1 MMKSFIHKKKFLRII
16 VWLIVF
22 ALALLCKFFNICEV
36 SDFFFYLFLILL
48 LVVII
53 LYIMIK
59 YLPKHWQDLVATAII
74 YILVIGLLLTFL
86 IFLVD
91 YIKLSHDYSNYLTV
105 IMISVG
111 ILLFPIEKIFE
122 KEEKNKK

>member
-1 MMKSFIHKKKFLRII
+1 MKSFIHKKKFLRIF
-16 VWLIVF
+16 VWLVILV
-22 ALALLCKFFNICEV
+22 LAVLCDFFNICKV
-36 SDFFFYLFLILL
+36 SDFFFYLFFVLL

-74 YILVIGLLLTFL
+74 YTLAIGLLLTFL
-86 IFLVD
+86 IFLLD

-122 KEEKNKK
+122 KKEKNKK

>member
-1 MMKSFIHKKKFLRII
+1 MKSFIHKKKLRII
-16 VWLIVF
+16 VWLVIF
-22 ALALLCKFFNICEV
+22 FLALICKFFNICEV
-36 SDFFFYLFLILL
+36 DDFFFYLFFVLL

-74 YILVIGLLLTFL
+74 YTLVIGLLLTFSN
-86 IFLVD
+86 FLVD
-91 YIKLSHDYSNYLTV
+91 YINLSHDYSNYLTV

-122 KEEKNKK
+122 KKE